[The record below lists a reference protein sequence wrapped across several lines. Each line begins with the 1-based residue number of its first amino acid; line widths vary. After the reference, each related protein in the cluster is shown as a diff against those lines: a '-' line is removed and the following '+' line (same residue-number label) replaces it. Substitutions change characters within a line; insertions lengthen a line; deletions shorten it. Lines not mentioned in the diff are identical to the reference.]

1 MILTL
6 FLVLLLSLVFVM
18 VVRGETTSLHGGT
31 FIAFAGEKCVVLA
44 SDSRF
49 SSPSSGPLL
58 IGQFPRAIYR
68 VGKTLIGGY
77 GLDSDTAALLDS
89 IRMKLAAFREED
101 VEPVTVATVVSD
113 LLYDHRY
120 ICSPIVAGLSRGNE
134 PFLCSMDGLGA
145 QTVSSDF
152 CVTGTASDGLYAIC
166 EALYQPNLSAHQLV
180 TLTERCLKEALQRDV
195 MSGCKVHILTLLPD
209 AIHLKVFES
218 ADV

>member
-1 MILTL
+1 MRMIVLL
-6 FLVLLLSLVFVM
+6 VLCFLVLEGAL
-18 VVRGETTSLHGGT
+18 GETSSLHGGT

-77 GLDSDTAALLDS
+77 GLDSDTAALMDS
-89 IRMKLAAFREED
+89 IRVKLAEFRED
-101 VEPVTVATVVSD
+101 DIEPVTVATVVSD
-113 LLYDHRY
+113 LLYDNRF
-120 ICSPIVAGLSRGNE
+120 ICSPIVVGLSKANQ

-145 QTVSSDF
+145 QTVTSDF

-166 EALYQPNLSAHQLV
+166 ESLYQPNLTAHQLV
-180 TLTERCLKEALQRDV
+180 TLTEQCLEEALQRDV

-209 AIHLKVFES
+209 AVHLKVFES